1 MFCLKSLRIFLS
13 FFPYLSTN
21 FIIIIIRKL
30 EMLSII
36 YYTISSTKFHSDNN
50 FGIIFPPIPFYH
62 EEFNVLIEKKAFVL
76 LIDISVFRIINI
88 LCTF

>member
-1 MFCLKSLRIFLS
+1 
-13 FFPYLSTN
+13 
-21 FIIIIIRKL
+21 
-30 EMLSII
+30 MLSII

-76 LIDISVFRIINI
+76 LIDIVTYNKYTLYTLIHLRTGNFLNFKGSIN
-88 LCTF
+88 LFSN